1 MKKQLLIAAV
11 AATMTSVAMADI
23 SITGAAKVN
32 YTSTDYDDSSTEDKN
47 SVKHEMDLKVLGKS
61 GDTSVVINFGD
72 IDATTS
78 GTVDSGMN
86 IEDAYVST
94 TIMGASLKAGQWDN
108 GNNALRASSR
118 VDNKVSISKEI
129 SGITVTF
136 DAQDEGNGGTN
147 MSDTIKVAADIA
159 GVGVSYKNTHTG
171 EDISVSTEIA
181 GVSLSYLALNRDAAT
196 SDRTVI
202 EASGSIGGFDVT
214 VAQANAD
221 ASACIT
227 GDSWMG
233 DFEHAS
239 DTCTNT
245 DSATNALDLR
255 NGQDVTAVKVST
267 ALSGNTLAFTHTSI
281 DGSVGEDTTQ
291 NKVVLTRPL
300 ANGTTFEATYT
311 EVSDDGQTATDKEVL
326 DLELSVKF

>member
-1 MKKQLLIAAV
+1 MKKQLIAAAV

-32 YTSTDYDDSSTEDKN
+32 YTSTDFDLATSEDQNK
-47 SVKHEMDLKVLGKS
+47 VTHEMDLKVLGKS

-72 IDATTS
+72 IDSTNTSTTD
-78 GTVDSGMN
+78 TGMN

-94 TIMGASLKAGQWDN
+94 TVMGASLKAGQWDN
-108 GNNALRASSR
+108 GNNALRASAR
-118 VDNKVSISKEI
+118 NDGKVSVSKEF
-129 SGITVTF
+129 SGVTVTF
-136 DAQDEGNGGTN
+136 DAESEATSAAN
-147 MSDTIKVAADIA
+147 MSDSVKVAATIA
-159 GVGVSYKNTHTG
+159 GVDVSYKGIHTG

-239 DTCTNT
+239 DSCTNT

>member
-181 GVSLSYLALNRDAAT
+181 GVSLSYLALNKDAANM
-196 SDRTVI
+196 DRSVV
-202 EASGSIGGFDVT
+202 EASTSYNGVDIKV
-214 VAQANAD
+214 
-221 ASACIT
+221 ASASADS
-227 GDSWMG
+227 GDAIDGDTWMG
-233 DFEHAS
+233 DFEGAS
-239 DTCTNT
+239 GAYSL
-245 DSATNALDLR
+245 SA
-255 NGQDVTAVKVST
+255 GQDVTAVELKTSI
-267 ALSGNTLAFTHTSI
+267 AGNTVAFRHTDI
-281 DGSVGEDTTQ
+281 DGVAGQDTDFQ
-291 NKVVLTRPL
+291 KVIVTRPL

-311 EVSDDGQTATDKEVL
+311 QLNDDGSTTTDSESL
-326 DLELSVKF
+326 DLELAVKF